1 MNINFNPYYNCNNT
15 NTYKQDFAFRGA
27 PKVSLEKIRFLIE
40 EEHKHVKDI
49 AALYDTSTQT
59 IYNILAKFGIKSP
72 KELAE
77 SELGRQ
83 IRELLNSSDNPP
95 RSMAEIARKIGV
107 STFIISRWFKEN
119 NIVSPRLQRRERYL
133 FLLKSSLPDNEIAE
147 KLGIKIISL
156 HTLRRKSGIKAW
168 RVRKED
174 KVIPVINE
182 LRKGVSK
189 EEVAKKFNI
198 SKDTIYRYINWYK
211 NNME

>member
-27 PKVSLEKIRFLIE
+27 PKVSLEKIRSLIE

-77 SELGRQ
+77 FELGKK
-83 IRELLNSSDNPP
+83 IRNLLNNTDNPP
-95 RSMAEIARKIGV
+95 RSIAEIAEKIGV

-182 LRKGVSK
+182 LKKGVSK